1 MCCCC
6 GCECH
11 HWHHRSFGRR
21 FLTKEE
27 HIKELEE
34 YLEDLKKE
42 IAAVESHLKE
52 LKG

>member
-6 GCECH
+6 SCGCEH
-11 HWHHRSFGRR
+11 GHHHRRFRR

-34 YLEDLKKE
+34 YLDELKKE
-42 IAAVESHLKE
+42 IAAVETHLKE